1 MQPLRSLFID
11 FDAYFASVEQQL
23 RRELRG
29 RPVAVVPVMADTTC
43 CIAASYEA
51 KRYGVKTGTRVS
63 EARRLC
69 PALQLVHARHERY
82 VEYHHRLVA
91 AVESC
96 IPVDEVASIDEM
108 ACTLAGSWR
117 ASERAL
123 EVARGIKRAVR
134 EVGEALGCSIGI
146 APNRFVA
153 KLASKMDKPDGL
165 KVIHSEDLPEAL
177 YGLELAAVT
186 GIGRRMLVR
195 LEHAG
200 IDSVEALCAA
210 DEAELRRI
218 WGGIG
223 GVQMY
228 EALRGAPLAAIARER
243 ASIGHSHVLSP
254 DMRGET
260 EALAVLH
267 RLLQKAAR
275 RLRAAGFTAGGLVL
289 TLRYTDGAHRNAERR
304 FAPSRDTLVFAHA
317 LKELW
322 TERKV
327 VRAPLLG
334 VGLTLVRLTGAR
346 QESLFD
352 ETRRRDRLNLAVD
365 RLNERFGANAVYFG
379 GAHRALEAAPMRIAF
394 THIPDP
400 DLER

>member
-1 MQPLRSLFID
+1 MSLRSLFID

-23 RRELRG
+23 RPELRG

-51 KRYGVKTGTRVS
+51 KRFGVKTGTRVA

-69 PALQLVHARHERY
+69 PALELVHARHEHY

-96 IPVDEVASIDEM
+96 IPVEAVASIDEM
-108 ACTLAGSWR
+108 ACTLTGSWC
-117 ASERAL
+117 APARAL
-123 EVARGIKRAVR
+123 EVARDIKRAVR

-146 APNRFVA
+146 APNRFIA
-153 KLASKMDKPDGL
+153 KLASKIDKPDGL
-165 KVIHSEDLPEAL
+165 KIIRGEDLPAAL
-177 YGLELAAVT
+177 YELELAAVT
-186 GIGRRMLVR
+186 GVGRRMLVR
-195 LEHAG
+195 LEGAG

-210 DEAELRRI
+210 SEAELRRI

-223 GVQMY
+223 GARMY
-228 EALRGAPLAAIARER
+228 AALRGAQQTAAASER
-243 ASIGHSHVLSP
+243 ASIGHSHVLPP
-254 DMRGET
+254 DMRSDA

-267 RLLQKAAR
+267 RLLQKAAW
-275 RLRAAGFTAGGLVL
+275 RLRTSACAAGGLAL
-289 TLRYTDGAHRNAERR
+289 TLRYTDGSHRHGERR
-304 FAPSRDTLVFAHA
+304 FAPSQDTLVFGQA

-322 TERKV
+322 TERETM
-327 VRAPLLG
+327 RAPLLG
-334 VGLTLVRLTGAR
+334 VGVTLVRLTRATQG
-346 QESLFD
+346 SLFE
-352 ETRRRDRLNLAVD
+352 ETHRHERLNVAVD
-365 RLNERFGANAVYFG
+365 RLNERFGAHAVYFG
-379 GAHRALEAAPMRIAF
+379 GAHRALDAAPMRIAF